1 MHRTVPLIA
10 VLAMLLFSGSAQTS
24 PSASPDS
31 TQVATWKVLVGEQ
44 TKPPAGTPKGTTLND
59 FFPGALQVNAG
70 DKVTFQS
77 SGFHTV
83 TYLGTVRDVLGFIPD
98 PAKSQYEG
106 INDGT
111 GEPFYF
117 NGLRKFIFDAAAF
130 GPYGPKVIS
139 GKTKA
144 SSGVIAPGPNG
155 KPVSA
160 TFSFPKAGNYPI
172 LCAIHPG
179 MKMKV
184 TVKAAGAAVP
194 SAEEVAAT
202 AKAETQKAWAK
213 AKPLA
218 ATKVPANTVFAGVGA
233 ETTILGFF
241 PKQLRVKAGTTVSF
255 VIKSPSEPH
264 NPAFGPKK
272 YLEQFG
278 KQNEFFPMGP
288 KGKNQVSPAHAYGTE
303 PAGGYKYDGQNHGNG
318 FLVAPLRGRGLFPG
332 PVKNVSR
339 ITFTAPGKFHYICFL
354 HGPDMS
360 GDIVVTR

>member
-1 MHRTVPLIA
+1 M
-10 VLAMLLFSGSAQTS
+10 
-24 PSASPDS
+24 
-31 TQVATWKVLVGEQ
+31 
-44 TKPPAGTPKGTTLND
+44 
-59 FFPGALQVNAG
+59 
-70 DKVTFQS
+70 
-77 SGFHTV
+77 
-83 TYLGTVRDVLGFIPD
+83 
-98 PAKSQYEG
+98 
-106 INDGT
+106 
-111 GEPFYF
+111 
-117 NGLRKFIFDAAAF
+117 
-130 GPYGPKVIS
+130 
-139 GKTKA
+139 
-144 SSGVIAPGPNG
+144 
-155 KPVSA
+155 
-160 TFSFPKAGNYPI
+160 
-172 LCAIHPG
+172 
-179 MKMKV
+179 
-184 TVKAAGAAVP
+184 P
-194 SAEEVAAT
+194 SAEVVAAT

-288 KGKNQVSPAHAYGTE
+288 KGKNQVSPAHVYGPE

-339 ITFTAPGKFHYICFL
+339 ITFTAPGKFHYICFV

-360 GDIVVTR
+360 GDIVVKR